1 MSMEKPFRKISELV
15 AALANADKGMNAGT
29 LKLDGLETACNDA
42 RELFERL
49 VVLRHKARES
59 AVGGDKKSV
68 DAAPSEMVA
77 TGSEKEPTSAA
88 TSVVEEPTPLRL
100 DTRPMETNPR
110 QTSLIEAIE
119 SIEEP
124 APPEKATAPKRPVAE
139 EAPVKSPVARPKA
152 PPSVAEKLERA
163 AVADLGKAISLSH
176 KFWFVAE
183 LFNGDR
189 INYERSIEKLNL
201 FTSLEQAETFVK
213 EEVLDKL
220 KKPADPEAVTTFTDL
235 VKRRHG

>member
-1 MSMEKPFRKISELV
+1 MEKPFRKISELV
-15 AALANADKGMNAGT
+15 AALANAEKGMNAGT

-59 AVGGDKKSV
+59 AVGGDQKSV
-68 DAAPSEMVA
+68 DTLPTEMVA
-77 TGSEKEPTSAA
+77 TGPEMEPTNAA
-88 TSVVEEPTPLRL
+88 NNLVEEPTPLRL

-124 APPEKATAPKRPVAE
+124 APPEKAPAPKRPVVE
-139 EAPVKSPVARPKA
+139 EVTAKSPVTRPKA
-152 PPSVAEKLERA
+152 PPSVAEKLEKA